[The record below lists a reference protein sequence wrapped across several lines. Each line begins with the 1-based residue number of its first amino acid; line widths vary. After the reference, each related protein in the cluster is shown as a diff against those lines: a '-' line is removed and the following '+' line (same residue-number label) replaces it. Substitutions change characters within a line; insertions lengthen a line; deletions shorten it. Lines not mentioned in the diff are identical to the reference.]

1 MGHGDTPGPTGGA
14 GTTVDPGTL
23 ARTVSPSPGPVGL
36 ASGGGGA
43 ASAGTVSM
51 ADQIVA
57 SARRRAGERVG
68 NGECFTLVDRALRA
82 GGARSAADFGPI
94 APDADYVWG
103 QSVSLSGVQP
113 GDVIQ
118 FRNYRYD
125 RDVVTRTASRTDT
138 TTEFQTRPHHTA
150 IVERVGANGSLTV
163 LEQNVPR
170 RSPVLRSQL
179 FFTNST
185 TRSGGTTTTIRVQGT
200 FWFYRPQAR

>member
-1 MGHGDTPGPTGGA
+1 MGHGDTPGPTGRV

-23 ARTVSPSPGPVGL
+23 ARTLSPTPGPVGL
-36 ASGGGGA
+36 ASGGGSA
-43 ASAGTVSM
+43 ASAGAVSM

-57 SARRRAGERVG
+57 SVRRRAGERVG

-82 GGARSAADFGPI
+82 AGARSAADFGPV
-94 APDADYVWG
+94 APAVDYVWG
-103 QSVSLSGVQP
+103 RTVSLSDVQP

-125 RDVVTRTASRTDT
+125 RDVVTRTGPRTDT
-138 TTEFQTRPHHTA
+138 TTDFQTRPHHTA